1 MLLHNLDPIHG
12 LYNGTR
18 LRLVRSTHRILEC
31 RVLKEDGEE
40 DVVLIP
46 RVALDTGL
54 EDSPVPFRRMQFP
67 VHLAYAMTINKSQ
80 GQSVKNVGIDL
91 HSPVFSHGQLY
102 VALSHC
108 THPRRIKV
116 LFREG
121 QDDTKTSNV
130 VWPEVFRH
138 LNI

>member
-1 MLLHNLDPIHG
+1 
-12 LYNGTR
+12 
-18 LRLVRSTHRILEC
+18 
-31 RVLKEDGEE
+31 
-40 DVVLIP
+40 
-46 RVALDTGL
+46 DTGL
-54 EDSPVPFRRMQFP
+54 EDSPVPFHRMQFP

-80 GQSVKNVGIDL
+80 RQSVKNVGIDL
-91 HSPVFSHGQLY
+91 CSPVFSHGQLY
-102 VALSHC
+102 VALSRC